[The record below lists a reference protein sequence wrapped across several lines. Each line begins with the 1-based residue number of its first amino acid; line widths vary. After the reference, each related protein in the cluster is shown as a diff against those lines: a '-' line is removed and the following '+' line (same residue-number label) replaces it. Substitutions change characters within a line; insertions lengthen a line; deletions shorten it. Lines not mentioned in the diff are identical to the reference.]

1 MSSDDWSQAA
11 TLAWLLQLKVRAA
24 ADGTLDCLRMDTH
37 CVEAKRPKGHL
48 NDILLL

>member
-37 CVEAKRPKGHL
+37 CVEANRPKGHL